1 MPDRPADASFAD
13 LLPYGL
19 WGCAARTPAGRTAII
34 VTWVTQLSFEPALLG
49 LSLESQGAF
58 LKDVLVAG
66 EFTLSALPRKQGMTI
81 ARRILKEGLM
91 KEGFPEAR
99 LFSRYPEWQEAIEG
113 AAAAVQCRVARH
125 YPAGDH
131 TFIEGEVIR
140 EHRWLNGDVL
150 RLSDTGWKYRPS
162 RSSQHDTAKD

>member
-1 MPDRPADASFAD
+1 MPDRPEDASFAD
-13 LLPYGL
+13 LIPYGL

-34 VTWVTQLSFEPALLG
+34 VTWVTQLSFEPPLLG

-58 LKDVLVAG
+58 LKEVLRAG
-66 EFTLSALPRKQGMTI
+66 EFTLSALPRKQGTTI
-81 ARRILKEGLM
+81 ARRILKEGMM
-91 KEGFPEAR
+91 KGGSTEAP
-99 LFSRYPEWQEAIEG
+99 LFSSDPDWQEAIEG

-131 TFIEGEVIR
+131 TLIEGEVIR
-140 EHRWLNGDVL
+140 EHHWLNSDVL

-162 RSSQHDTAKD
+162 PSNQHDMTKD